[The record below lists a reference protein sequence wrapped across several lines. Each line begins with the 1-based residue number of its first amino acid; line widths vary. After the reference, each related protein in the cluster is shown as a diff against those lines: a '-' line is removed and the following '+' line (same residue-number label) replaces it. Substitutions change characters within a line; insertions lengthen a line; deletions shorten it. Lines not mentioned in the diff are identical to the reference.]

1 MTSQLE
7 YIFKVVIVGPS
18 QVGKTCFVHRYTDN
32 KFIGDLKQT
41 IGVDFALKK
50 IDVNLEDQ
58 EAQISLQLWD
68 FAGELHYEYIL
79 PYYIKGTHIIIL
91 AYDSTNIKSFKI
103 LPRWLESVRK
113 YVPDVPIIL
122 VSMKNDLGRTF
133 SDKLIEE
140 FMEKANIEFV
150 FHTSSKTGEN
160 VEKVFQKCVDFAQKL
175 IQ

>member
-1 MTSQLE
+1 MASQLE

-32 KFIGDLKQT
+32 KFLGDLKQT

-50 IDVNLEDQ
+50 IDVNLEDK

-91 AYDSTNIKSFKI
+91 AFNSANIKTFEM
-103 LPRWLESVRK
+103 LPRWLETVRK
-113 YVPDVPIIL
+113 HVPDIPIIL
-122 VSMKNDLGRTF
+122 VSMKNDLGRTV
-133 SDKLIEE
+133 SDKLVKE
-140 FMEKANIEFV
+140 FMEKENIEHV
-150 FHTSSKTGEN
+150 FHTSSMTGEN
-160 VEKVFQKCVDFAQKL
+160 VESVFQKCVEYAQKL
-175 IQ
+175 IV